1 VGRGPRLAGVEESLQ
16 RHLDASV
23 GAAGVGSGNV
33 VRPASVT
40 QVREVLTAC
49 EAAGASV
56 APAGFPQAAAATV
69 VIDGG
74 RLDAVMV
81 DRASL
86 LLHAGGV
93 TSWVVIR
100 DAAAARR
107 CAVSGLPSVRSDTAG
122 QSVALGEIAHRTVA
136 GICLLTPGG
145 QLIVAGGRTLKD
157 VVGYDLAGLA
167 LGSGDRLGMILA
179 LTLRLEP
186 AAART
191 PAQPGAGPWR
201 GDGGFD
207 LAGAFA
213 G

>member
-1 VGRGPRLAGVEESLQ
+1 MGRGPRLPAVEETLH
-16 RHLDASV
+16 RRLAASV
-23 GAAGVGSGNV
+23 GADGVASDNV
-33 VRPASVT
+33 VRPASVI
-40 QVREVLTAC
+40 QVREVLSLC

-86 LLHAGGV
+86 LLHAGGA
-93 TSWVVIR
+93 TSWAMIR
-100 DAAAARR
+100 DAAGARR

-136 GICLLTPGG
+136 GVCLLTPAG
-145 QLIVAGGRTLKD
+145 QLIAAGGRTLKD
-157 VVGYDLAGLA
+157 VVGYDLPGLA

-179 LTLRLEP
+179 VTLRLEP
-186 AAART
+186 AAARS
-191 PAQPGAGPWR
+191 PAQLGAGLWR
-201 GDGGFD
+201 GD
-207 LAGAFA
+207 AGLDVPAAFT